1 MLTYKH
7 AHLGTI
13 CVLLS
18 PTLVNAEEATIA
30 EYVKI
35 AMNIAYYFM
44 VDVPLG
50 LWNQY
55 GLVGAVAGLAVAWF
69 AGWLAVEKLREHTK
83 ASSAC
88 PNPFCMCCPC
98 GKKWNVD
105 YSEGSSGRS
114 TTNYGSNQ
122 ATSGSSRSRSCKKCG
137 DYLSS
142 GQYCHHCDSCS
153 YTTKSY
159 SSDDGSCPRCSYS
172 RWFKKMA
179 NSRCNNLRRNLQRKL
194 HVV

>member
-1 MLTYKH
+1 MFTYKH

-18 PTLVNAEEATIA
+18 PTLVNAEEAILA
-30 EYVKI
+30 EYAKI
-35 AMNIAYYFM
+35 AMYIAYYFM

-69 AGWLAVEKLREHTK
+69 AGWLAVEKIREHTK
-83 ASSAC
+83 ASSTC

-105 YSEGSSGRS
+105 YSEGSSG
-114 TTNYGSNQ
+114 SNQ
-122 ATSGSSRSRSCKKCG
+122 ATSGSQSSYFSSYFSSSRSRSCQTCG
-137 DYLSS
+137 DSLNS
-142 GQYCHHCDSCS
+142 GQYCHHCNACS
-153 YTTKSY
+153 YKTKSY
-159 SSDDGSCPRCSYS
+159 SSVGGSCPRC
-172 RWFKKMA
+172 R
-179 NSRCNNLRRNLQRKL
+179 
-194 HVV
+194 

>member
-30 EYVKI
+30 EYAKI

-142 GQYCHHCDSCS
+142 GQYCHHCSSCS

-159 SSDDGSCPRCSYS
+159 SSVGGSCPRCSYS
-172 RWFKKMA
+172 R
-179 NSRCNNLRRNLQRKL
+179 
-194 HVV
+194 